1 MVLRSGHSLKSGISV
16 TFILFSF
23 ISLIALVT
31 PVVLNRAYPTDTI
44 YVPVNEPFKPDI
56 FTPSALTF
64 GDAYVQLG
72 IGNGGWATGKTIKQL
87 YNASVYY
94 TSDDTSGSFFSG
106 DTEGRAA
113 LIPGL
118 YHEGNCSTLP
128 LATTPSIVNTPDQF
142 NTSFTEFCKSAL
154 PALKDLE
161 IGPRFSS
168 DGIAS
173 LSISFCSSS
182 ESFQPL
188 DLGNVT
194 NPAVTRSAYV
204 FVNTTVDATFMTGES
219 ALLLCTS
226 TVSAGTAQVDGPT
239 RAYTS
244 YEPSPLNSTAHQLGE
259 AILHP
264 LDALLWSVDN
274 TASSYQ
280 AHTAVFQGM
289 GMTSQSTFDD
299 DGRVV
304 YRQPLPEELGQ
315 RLWAGVMHMNAAL
328 AILAQ
333 TPNLTYTGT
342 QLVATTGRVRQVT
355 FVWAV
360 LGLLT
365 SWLMLLVFTTALIG
379 CRTFGDGLNSYVSA
393 RLFIGQGEL
402 VEGYACGDSS
412 VSTVFVGLMFV
423 LARRS

>member
-1 MVLRSGHSLKSGISV
+1 MVLRSGHALKSGVSV

-64 GDAYVQLG
+64 GDALVQIG

-94 TSDDTSGSFFSG
+94 TSDDPSGSFFSG

-128 LATTPSIVNTPDQF
+128 LTTTPSIVNTPDQF

-161 IGPRFSS
+161 IGSRFRSG
-168 DGIAS
+168 GIAS

-194 NPAVTRSAYV
+194 SPAVTKSAYV
-204 FVNTTVDATFMTGES
+204 FVNASVDATLMTGES

-226 TVSAGTAQVDGPT
+226 TISAGTAQVDGPS
-239 RAYTS
+239 RAFTS
-244 YEPSPLNSTAHQLGE
+244 YVPSPLTEYNQGGD

-274 TASSYQ
+274 TASSFQ
-280 AHTAVFQGM
+280 AQTAVFQGM
-289 GMTSQSTFDD
+289 GITSQSTRDADD
-299 DGRVV
+299 RVI
-304 YRQPLPEELGQ
+304 YHQPLPEELGE
-315 RLWAGVMHMNAAL
+315 RIWSGVMHMNAAL

-333 TPNLTYTGT
+333 TSNVMYTGT
-342 QLVATTGRVRQVT
+342 QLVATTGRVRQAT
-355 FVWAV
+355 FVWTV
-360 LGLLT
+360 LGLLA

-412 VSTVFVGLMFV
+412 VSTVFVRLMFV